1 MKIFSF
7 HNTCVTGRNATST
20 TRAHFPR
27 VGKHRGEEKTAA
39 STVSGVLELLFSDI
53 VGKMDRVHLIPMS
66 QGDFKNLTQQHP
78 VLFKE
83 SVQLQVGISD
93 LLGASPRLSSLPIS
107 ASVQKW
113 NLTQA
118 FHGACLPCLSPLLSD
133 HKEARPVKLLTQKF
147 QSDQKMPF
155 VLLSLL
161 RRLDHKPRR
170 SSKKVI

>member
-1 MKIFSF
+1 MQHQHWELIFQEL
-7 HNTCVTGRNATST
+7 GST
-20 TRAHFPR
+20 EVKR
-27 VGKHRGEEKTAA
+27 KQQL

-53 VGKMDRVHLIPMS
+53 IGKMDRVHLIPMS

-83 SVQLQVGISD
+83 SVRLQMGISD
-93 LLGASPRLSSLPIS
+93 LLEASPRLSSLPIS

-170 SSKKVI
+170 SSQKVI

>member
-1 MKIFSF
+1 MQHQWELIFQEL
-7 HNTCVTGRNATST
+7 GST
-20 TRAHFPR
+20 EVKR
-27 VGKHRGEEKTAA
+27 KHQL

-53 VGKMDRVHLIPMS
+53 IGKMDRVHLIPMS

-78 VLFKE
+78 VLFKD
-83 SVQLQVGISD
+83 SVRLCSVWLQVGISD

-170 SSKKVI
+170 SSQKVI